1 MAGSRRRRLV
11 VARVAAGAAWIGVI
25 GPRNFS
31 FRFFFSSRLPAHR
44 LVLKLSK
51 KLPGGASY
59 IIVREPGE
67 VLVLCFTSHSEGPA
81 ELSGLPHM
89 VQFLGRKA
97 SPCTFLGGGCSDFVA
112 ILPKLF
118 TP

>member
-1 MAGSRRRRLV
+1 MDWRDRSQTFF
-11 VARVAAGAAWIGVI
+11 
-25 GPRNFS
+25 FS
-31 FRFFFSSRLPAHR
+31 IFFSSRLPAHR

-97 SPCTFLGGGCSDFVA
+97 SPCTLLGEVCSDFAV

-118 TP
+118 TT